1 MTQPTDDHVE
11 LPSTELPI
19 EDALD
24 QRRDLAADAGELP
37 ASLPRLEVSDADFVE
52 QNLDVPLDD
61 EDYDR
66 G

>member
-1 MTQPTDDHVE
+1 VTQPTDSTTA

-24 QRRDLAADAGELP
+24 QQRDLTPDAGELP
-37 ASLPRLEVSDADFVE
+37 ATLPRLEVSDADFVE

-61 EDYDR
+61 DDYDR